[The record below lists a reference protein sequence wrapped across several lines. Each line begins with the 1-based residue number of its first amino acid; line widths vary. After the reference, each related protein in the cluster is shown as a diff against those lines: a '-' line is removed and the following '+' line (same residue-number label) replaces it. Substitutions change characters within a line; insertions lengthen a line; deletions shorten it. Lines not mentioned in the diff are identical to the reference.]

1 MFIESRSPRLKPET
15 LSRLEAG
22 ARERGESKAG
32 LAERLIEEG
41 PRMEQHPGIAIRD
54 GPTGRRA
61 ALADG
66 PDVWEVIS
74 AIRDVD
80 PHDERALEAAVA
92 WTSLNGYQVRTTLQ
106 YYEAYPAEVDERIRR
121 NDDVIDRI
129 EAGWR
134 PWEDGSAD

>member
-1 MFIESRSPRLKPET
+1 
-15 LSRLEAG
+15 
-22 ARERGESKAG
+22 
-32 LAERLIEEG
+32 
-41 PRMEQHPGIAIRD
+41 MEQHPGIVFWD
-54 GPTGRRA
+54 GPSGRQA

-80 PHDERALEAAVA
+80 PHDERALEEAIA
-92 WTSLNGYQVRTTLQ
+92 WTSLNRYQVRTALH
-106 YYEAYPAEVDERIRR
+106 YYEAHLAEVEERIRR
-121 NDDVIDRI
+121 NDEATDRL